1 MDGSKNDELLSVAID
16 SKYIYISL
24 SIFKQLFE
32 GSSHVYYLTDYQR
45 AVTERKIKINKLIE
59 LARKAQIPYSLF
71 FAPKKLVDANIKR
84 NEQLLFQGVDKGII
98 SMAGRGNVEIKDI
111 NLIVKDIRKRQLFL
125 AKYNKAVPDN
135 PILHIQRDPDTQLY
149 AKSILESLNLDMNKL
164 RGYKNKSSAYDFL
177 VKELERTNILISRS
191 QKGAMPQA
199 IKKDVRFSGIAV
211 KHKKYP
217 AIFLYTKDESDIA
230 DPTGRRIFTI
240 VLLLVCMSL
249 NHFSPVSY
257 DSNLQNPIET
267 KEYIITE
274 EILMPQEMIDGI
286 TVESLS
292 DIQNLS
298 SIFKVTPSM
307 VLMRLKRLRL
317 IDDECFNRFFD
328 DISEERKEAQKKNKK
343 IQFKINETTKIIN
356 YNGRKFT
363 TNVLQLLSAKVISQG
378 EACRLLGRHRKSSSF
393 IEQIGAAL

>member
-1 MDGSKNDELLSVAID
+1 MEDSKNDELLSVAID

-45 AVTERKIKINKLIE
+45 AVAERKIKISKLIE

-71 FAPKKLVDANIKR
+71 FSPKKLVDANIKH
-84 NEQLLFQGVDKGII
+84 NEQLLFQGVDNGII
-98 SMAGRGNVEIKDI
+98 SMAGRGNVEVKDI

-125 AKYNKAVPDN
+125 AKYNKTAPDN
-135 PILHIQRDPDTQLY
+135 PILHIQRDPDAQQY
-149 AKSILESLNLDMNKL
+149 AKSILGSLNLDMNKL
-164 RGYKNKSSAYDFL
+164 RDYKTKNSAYNFL
-177 VKELERTNILISRS
+177 VNELERANILISRS

-257 DSNLQNPIET
+257 DSNLQSPIEA

-274 EILMPQEMIDGI
+274 EILMPQEMIDGVV
-286 TVESLS
+286 VESLS
-292 DIQNLS
+292 DVHNLS
-298 SIFKVTPSM
+298 NIFKVTPSM
-307 VLMRLKRLRL
+307 VLMRLKRLKF
-317 IDDECFNRFFD
+317 IDDEQFNRFFED
-328 DISEERKEAQKKNKK
+328 LNDEREEARIRNKK

-363 TNVLQLLSAKVISQG
+363 TNVLQLLGTGTISQG

>member
-1 MDGSKNDELLSVAID
+1 MNGSEHDDLLSVAID
-16 SKYIYISL
+16 SKYIYINL

-71 FAPKKLVDANIKR
+71 FAPKKLVDANIKH
-84 NEQLLFQGVDKGII
+84 NEQLLFQGVDNGII

-125 AKYNKAVPDN
+125 AKYNKTVPEN
-135 PILHIQRDPDTQLY
+135 PILHIQREQDAQLY
-149 AKSILESLNLDMNKL
+149 AKLVLKSLNLDMDKL
-164 RGYKNKSSAYDFL
+164 RDYKTKKSAYNFL
-177 VKELERTNILISRS
+177 VNELEHANILISRS

-199 IKKDVRFSGIAV
+199 IKKDIRFSGIAV

-257 DSNLQNPIET
+257 DSNLQSPIEA
-267 KEYIITE
+267 KEYIIAE
-274 EILMPQEMIDGI
+274 EILMPQEMVDGVVI
-286 TVESLS
+286 ESLN
-292 DIQNLS
+292 DIRNLS
-298 SIFKVTPSM
+298 NIFKVTPSM
-307 VLMRLKRLRL
+307 VLMRLKRLKL
-317 IDDECFNRFFD
+317 IDDEHFNCFFEDLND
-328 DISEERKEAQKKNKK
+328 EREEAQMKNKK

-363 TNVLQLLSAKVISQG
+363 ANVLQLLGAGAISQG

-393 IEQIGAAL
+393 IEKIGAAL